1 MHKEILS
8 EEQLKILPL
17 IKNFSSDFGL
27 VGGTAIALQIGH
39 RSSID
44 FDLFTRSTL
53 NHDRI
58 RKEIRDFYEIKS
70 ILVEEPNELTL
81 VVEGVKIT
89 FLNYPFEINYSVGFE
104 DVIKMP
110 DVLTL
115 SAMKAFA
122 LGKRAKWKD
131 YVDLFFILKIYGIS
145 EIVNKTKSMFGSEFN
160 ERLFREQLSYFD
172 DIDYTEKIDYV
183 GENYVSDDEIKRFL
197 SDTSLQV

>member
-44 FDLFTRSTL
+44 FDLFTHSTL

-58 RKEIRDFYEIKS
+58 RKEIRDFYEIQS
-70 ILVEEPNELTL
+70 IIVEEPNELTL